1 MRDFK
6 YIEPSSLEEVVTFML
21 KHPEE
26 ARILAGGT
34 DLLVKMKR
42 FLISPRYLVN
52 LKTVRGLDQIDLDGR
67 GCLRI
72 GALAKIADVYRSP
85 LVRQGWEP
93 IALTAGKMASAQVRN
108 VATVGGNLCNA
119 SPSADFA
126 PIMICV
132 GAEVKLVGI
141 NGTRIVLLE
150 DFFTGPGQTVMELG
164 ELMTEILIPPLP
176 ARSAAAYIKQ
186 GVRKAMDIAVVG
198 AAVNLGLAQDGRLCE
213 RARIV
218 LGAVAPRPM
227 RARAAEK
234 VLEGNVVDS
243 SVVRLAGQ
251 TAVEESRPITDVRGS
266 QYYRRKIVGVS
277 VERAITQALARLGE
291 LGET

>member
-150 DFFTGPGQTVMELG
+150 DFVPGAGQAVMELG